1 MTRLE
6 SKMQK
11 ELIAIA
17 ERIIKLCDRERE
29 GMNVDD
35 CERED
40 VTEDASDLFARY
52 MDSDG
57 EKLGKCSTLG
67 IKHLTEKDSK

>member
-1 MTRLE
+1 
-6 SKMQK
+6 MQK

-40 VTEDASDLFARY
+40 VIEDASDLFARY
-52 MDSDG
+52 LASDG
-57 EKLGKCSTLG
+57 ENQETCFTLG